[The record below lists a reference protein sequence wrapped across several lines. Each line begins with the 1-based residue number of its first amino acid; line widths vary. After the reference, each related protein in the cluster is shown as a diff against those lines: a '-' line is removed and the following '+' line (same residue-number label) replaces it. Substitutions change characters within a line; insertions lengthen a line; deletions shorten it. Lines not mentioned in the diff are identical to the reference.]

1 MFLCSTFDS
10 NYGGEGA
17 TIDLGFHNGR
27 FENILFNNNRG
38 AVIRVSI
45 TIVANCINS
54 LSVYV
59 AGSVNYVAVYKLGSA
74 KYFHSYP
81 FL

>member
-27 FENILFNNNRG
+27 FENIIFNNNRG

-45 TIVANCINS
+45 TTV
-54 LSVYV
+54 V
-59 AGSVNYVAVYKLGSA
+59 
-74 KYFHSYP
+74 H
-81 FL
+81 